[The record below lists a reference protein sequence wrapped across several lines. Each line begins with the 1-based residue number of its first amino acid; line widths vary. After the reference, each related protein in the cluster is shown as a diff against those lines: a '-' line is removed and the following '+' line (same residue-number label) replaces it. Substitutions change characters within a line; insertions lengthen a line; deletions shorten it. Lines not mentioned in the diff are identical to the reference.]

1 MKIQNRQQWLA
12 VVAIGIVAYFAA
24 DKLLFT
30 PLWRSWND
38 RQTQIADLRKK
49 INQGRTQLQREQST
63 LRRWEDM
70 SNNTLP
76 SDISVAE
83 QRLLQAFDFWARE
96 SRISV
101 TSIAPQKRDADDYT
115 SLECRVDAFGSLS
128 TVTRFLYNIEKD
140 PMGLKLESVEISS
153 RDNEGQQISL
163 GLQLSGLIL
172 NSRTP

>member
-12 VVAIGIVAYFAA
+12 VVAIGIVAYFAV

-30 PLWRSWND
+30 PLWKSWNE
-38 RQTQIADLRKK
+38 RQTQVADLRKK
-49 INQGRTQLQREQST
+49 ISQGALLLQREQST

-70 SNNTLP
+70 SKNTLP
-76 SDISVAE
+76 NDLSVAE
-83 QRLLQAFDFWARE
+83 QRLLLAFDFWARE

-101 TSIAPQKRDADDYT
+101 TSIAPQKKEADDYT
-115 SLECRVDAFGSLS
+115 SLECRVDAFGSLA

-140 PMGLKLESVEISS
+140 PMGLKMESVEISS

-172 NSRTP
+172 NPQTP